1 MFELIDHT
9 LLIIHFNVSWCIC
22 LQIKVI
28 CPTKLYI
35 NTIQSGYVNIL
46 SGTFNEI
53 LKLNKLSFEKVI
65 TIEMLRDIPNFFNLR
80 KKIIYE
86 ITFLE

>member
-1 MFELIDHT
+1 
-9 LLIIHFNVSWCIC
+9 
-22 LQIKVI
+22 
-28 CPTKLYI
+28 
-35 NTIQSGYVNIL
+35 VNIL